1 MRSCLRTER
10 GCPKPW
16 VSMNEYLSVAVF
28 FEYLHNNN
36 GFVTWTIYLGEINL
50 DYWGDPDHYGQSF
63 PPLGQMIG
71 ASMANLLMEP
81 ALVPF
86 TCAADVA
93 GSTHCRGNLWA
104 QGTLPPP
111 APRMLWASPACTLV
125 GTSFCHRLH
134 PRGAAWQPPLAAPG
148 PAGQQGDFGRLRQ
161 GYGPGRHPPADDDQE
176 PSPLRTDDRIASCS
190 PDSPATCS
198 WCCRWLLSPR
208 TPPPLSSS
216 VDRPTVARTLLQ
228 PRPGCLPL
236 LLLLVLQLEWTGA
249 WRWMID
255 TVTTEQ
261 CPHLKTSTLFSAFG
275 NWTVSVG
282 GSNESIF
289 SWWRK

>member
-1 MRSCLRTER
+1 MDNL
-10 GCPKPW
+10 PW
-16 VSMNEYLSVAVF
+16 RNK
-28 FEYLHNNN
+28 
-36 GFVTWTIYLGEINL
+36 LGL
-50 DYWGDPDHYGQSF
+50 LGDPDHYGQSF

-176 PSPLRTDDRIASCS
+176 PSPLRTDDRVAFAAQTALPHVLGAADGFSLRALRRRSVVVWTDQQLLGRCCS
-190 PDSPATCS
+190 HGQAV
-198 WCCRWLLSPR
+198 CR
-208 TPPPLSSS
+208 SSFCWYYNWS
-216 VDRPTVARTLLQ
+216 G
-228 PRPGCLPL
+228 PGR
-236 LLLLVLQLEWTGA
+236 GA
-249 WRWMID
+249 
-255 TVTTEQ
+255 
-261 CPHLKTSTLFSAFG
+261 G
-275 NWTVSVG
+275 
-282 GSNESIF
+282 
-289 SWWRK
+289 

>member
-1 MRSCLRTER
+1 MTSDNHRGALLRSCLRTER

-16 VSMNEYLSVAVF
+16 VSMNEEYLSVAVF

-81 ALVPF
+81 ALVLS

-93 GSTHCRGNLWA
+93 GSTHCGVYLWA

-190 PDSPATCS
+190 PDSPATSCS
-198 WCCRWLLSPR
+198 FGAADGFFLRALRRRSVVVWWTDQQLLGRCCSHGQAVCRSFFCWYYNWSG
-208 TPPPLSSS
+208 
-216 VDRPTVARTLLQ
+216 
-228 PRPGCLPL
+228 PGR
-236 LLLLVLQLEWTGA
+236 GA
-249 WRWMID
+249 
-255 TVTTEQ
+255 
-261 CPHLKTSTLFSAFG
+261 G
-275 NWTVSVG
+275 
-282 GSNESIF
+282 
-289 SWWRK
+289 